1 MKARAR
7 RAVTIALRLG
17 ILALAIWFL
26 VRGIAWPE
34 IVHTMRGARFSLLGA
49 TIGVNAVMMA
59 VKAARLRLLLR
70 KRASLGTCYLAN
82 LASSAINNVTP
93 FRGGDFARIWMLER
107 HAGVTK
113 SVAAVVALAERVFEM
128 LALAAL
134 GMVAARLVP
143 GQRWAVVASPFVL
156 AGAAVAVTLMRRA
169 PGQEPVTK
177 TAPALQVPPPPPR
190 LRERIAGLWARLRAG
205 TSVLREPFVTP
216 AAIALSFVGWVLESV
231 MVMLT
236 ARAIGL
242 AAGPALA
249 VVVLLGINAAMI
261 LPSMPA
267 GAGIFEAGATLVLV
281 LAGVGKGEAIA
292 FALLYHAVQVVP
304 VTLAGAVVV
313 FQVGLTLSGLAVPE
327 VGPAEIA
334 PFAL

>member
-1 MKARAR
+1 VKLLAR
-7 RAVTIALRLG
+7 RALTIVLRLG
-17 ILALAIWFL
+17 VLGLAIWFL
-26 VRGIAWPE
+26 VRGIAWSE
-34 IVHTMRGARFSLLGA
+34 IARTMRGARFSLLGA

-113 SVAAVVALAERVFEM
+113 SAAAVVALAERIFEM

-134 GMVAARLVP
+134 GVVAARLVP

-156 AGAAVAVTLMRRA
+156 VGAAVVVILMRRTGGRS
-169 PGQEPVTK
+169 PGLVTE
-177 TAPALQVPPPPPR
+177 TDPALQVSR
-190 LRERIAGLWARLRAG
+190 LRERLAGLWARLRAG
-205 TSVLREPFVTP
+205 TSVLREPGVTP
-216 AAIALSFVGWVLESV
+216 AAIALSFVGWLLESV

-236 ARAIGL
+236 ARAVGL
-242 AAGPALA
+242 PAGPALA

-281 LAGVGKGEAIA
+281 LAGVGKGEALA

-313 FQVGLTLSGLAVPE
+313 FQVGLTLSGLAVPD

>member
-1 MKARAR
+1 MKVRAR
-7 RAVTIALRLG
+7 RLATVALRLG
-17 ILALAIWFL
+17 VLGVALWFL
-26 VRGIAWPE
+26 VRGIGWSE
-34 IVHTMRGARFSLLGA
+34 IARTMRGARFSLLAA
-49 TIGVNAVMMA
+49 TVGVNAVMMA

-70 KRASLGTCYLAN
+70 KRASLATCYLAN

-93 FRGGDFARIWMLER
+93 LRGGDFARIWMLER
-107 HAGVTK
+107 HASVTK
-113 SVAAVVALAERVFEM
+113 STAAVVALAERIFEM

-134 GMVAARLVP
+134 GIVAARFVP
-143 GQRWAVVASPFVL
+143 GQRWAVVAAPFVL
-156 AGAAVAVTLMRRA
+156 TGAAVAVVLMRRTRGEA
-169 PGQEPVTK
+169 LSPEPPG
-177 TAPALQVPPPPPR
+177 PR
-190 LRERIAGLWARLRAG
+190 LRERLGALWARLRAG
-205 TSVLREPFVTP
+205 TGVLREPGVTP
-216 AAIALSFVGWVLESV
+216 AAIALSFVGWVLEAG

-242 AAGPALA
+242 PIGPALA
-249 VVVLLGINAAMI
+249 VVVLLGINAAMV

-281 LAGVGKGEAIA
+281 LAGVGKGQAIA

-304 VTLAGAVVV
+304 VTLAGAVVM
-313 FQVGLTLSGLAVPE
+313 FQVGFTLSGLAVPE